1 MKRWVIAAI
10 CSSCVIAIGA
20 LRAATPAELRI
31 GGMLRDVTLQGLNG
45 PPKNLSA
52 FRGEPLLIN
61 VWASWCGPCRE
72 EMASLERLAWLPR
85 VAQFRI
91 IGVSTDDD
99 PAQAKAFLTFANAT
113 ISQFIDNQRQIENM
127 LGADRLP
134 LTVLVD
140 ARGRVLE
147 KFYGARQWD
156 SAASLQLI
164 GRVFAGEA
172 HSARASAR

>member
-1 MKRWVIAAI
+1 MKSWLISAI
-10 CSSCVIAIGA
+10 CFGCVATSAAHGAIAPNEIN
-20 LRAATPAELRI
+20 I
-31 GGMLRDVTLQGLNG
+31 GGTLRDVFLQGLNG
-45 PPKNLSA
+45 PPKSLSE
-52 FRGEPLLIN
+52 FRGQPLLIN

-85 VAQFRI
+85 AAQFRI

-113 ISQFIDNQRQIENM
+113 ISQFVDNKRQIENM

-147 KFYGARQWD
+147 KFYGAREWD

-164 GRVFAGEA
+164 GRAFAGEA
-172 HSARASAR
+172 RGAPASGR